1 MLPPKRLPSLKT
13 ETIGNNSFYSIHTMM
28 MMGSALLQVEPI
40 IVFYTFLII
49 VLYIQKCFL

>member
-1 MLPPKRLPSLKT
+1 
-13 ETIGNNSFYSIHTMM
+13 MM
-28 MMGSALLQVEPI
+28 MMGSALPQVEPI